1 MQTATAVRQTTARA
15 TKRVS
20 EKEILRHE
28 FLTIAEVAILLRVSE
43 RTVYNLIYQGT
54 LRATKVT
61 SRVTIIPKD
70 DFCNMIKINEYNRT
84 SESSRQQ
91 GKEDKPLSLPV
102 AKTVKKA
109 AAQEAPKPRRPRS
122 KPKSELKPSTDYKQ
136 SVKDTFID
144 STELTEPGYT
154 MEEICKKYSYT
165 YGRFYNLRMRYSIPC
180 VKMDGHKCFPRKAVE
195 EAMASE
201 VERLGKDLSEDWYS
215 CFDLMKKYGIGKTQV
230 RRFAMTHGV
239 RMKKMYNRR
248 MYYLKADWDEARKK
262 AEDGSTSTKKG
273 RG

>member
-109 AAQEAPKPRRPRS
+109 AAQEVPKPRRPRS

-144 STELTEPGYT
+144 STELMEPVYT

-180 VKMDGHKCFPRKAVE
+180 VKMDGHKCFPRKAVD

>member
-1 MQTATAVRQTTARA
+1 MQTATAERQTTARA
-15 TKRVS
+15 KKRVS

-43 RTVYNLIYQGT
+43 RIVYNLIYQGT

-84 SESSRQQ
+84 TGSSRQQ

-109 AAQEAPKPRRPRS
+109 TAQEAPKPRHPRS
-122 KPKSELKPSTDYKQ
+122 KPKSEMKPSTDYKQ

-144 STELTEPGYT
+144 SAELTEPVYT
-154 MEEICKKYSYT
+154 MEEICKKYGYT

-180 VKMDGHKCFPRKAVE
+180 VKMDGHKCFPRKAVD

>member
-61 SRVTIIPKD
+61 SRVTIIHKD

-84 SESSRQQ
+84 TENSRQQ

-144 STELTEPGYT
+144 STELTEPIARLLP
-154 MEEICKKYSYT
+154 ESS
-165 YGRFYNLRMRYSIPC
+165 GR
-180 VKMDGHKCFPRKAVE
+180 H
-195 EAMASE
+195 
-201 VERLGKDLSEDWYS
+201 
-215 CFDLMKKYGIGKTQV
+215 
-230 RRFAMTHGV
+230 
-239 RMKKMYNRR
+239 
-248 MYYLKADWDEARKK
+248 
-262 AEDGSTSTKKG
+262 TSGTNTATSM
-273 RG
+273 

>member
-1 MQTATAVRQTTARA
+1 
-15 TKRVS
+15 
-20 EKEILRHE
+20 
-28 FLTIAEVAILLRVSE
+28 
-43 RTVYNLIYQGT
+43 
-54 LRATKVT
+54 
-61 SRVTIIPKD
+61 
-70 DFCNMIKINEYNRT
+70 
-84 SESSRQQ
+84 
-91 GKEDKPLSLPV
+91 
-102 AKTVKKA
+102 
-109 AAQEAPKPRRPRS
+109 
-122 KPKSELKPSTDYKQ
+122 
-136 SVKDTFID
+136 
-144 STELTEPGYT
+144 

-180 VKMDGHKCFPRKAVE
+180 VKMDGHKCFPKAVE

>member
-15 TKRVS
+15 RKRVS

-70 DFCNMIKINEYNRT
+70 DFYNMIKINEYNRT
-84 SESSRQQ
+84 TENSRQQ

-109 AAQEAPKPRRPRS
+109 AAQEAPKPRRPHS

-144 STELTEPGYT
+144 STELTEPVYT

-180 VKMDGHKCFPRKAVE
+180 VKMDGHKCFPRKAVD